1 MIATSLVTGA
11 LVCLVSVVVL
21 LGVLIVGMRV
31 VRRYRQ
37 RRRERIVAPV
47 RGVLL
52 ELVCAEEDEQSEA
65 LNRLSELDDRTWGA
79 LEPTVAVMFGKVA
92 GQARTALIELFERR
106 GATAHAVADLGR
118 WGAVRRG
125 RAAEVLGQL
134 SHRPAAPPLCRLL
147 NDRDPEVRLVTA
159 RALGR
164 IGEPSVVPQLLD
176 CLYGPRT
183 VPPAVVTRALTSFG
197 PEALR
202 SIAAGLE
209 HPEPLVRAVAIETLG
224 AIGGVSRTA
233 EIARALSED
242 PHAEVRIRA
251 ARALGRLGMPDGLE
265 PLLAAVDPG
274 QPVALRTVAAGALG
288 NLGAVAATA
297 RLRGLL
303 GDQDDHVAAT
313 AARSLLR
320 LGEVGGA
327 ELRAAADGRS
337 GPRAAAQARAALAE
351 SSVVGAS
358 SSHVV
363 GAAP

>member
-11 LVCLVSVVVL
+11 LMCLVTVVVL
-21 LGVLIVGMRV
+21 LGVLIVGLRV
-31 VRRYRQ
+31 VRHYRQ
-37 RRRERIVAPV
+37 RRQDRIVAPV

-52 ELVCAEEDEQSEA
+52 ELLCAEEDEQRDA
-65 LNRLSELDDRTWGA
+65 LDRLSELDDRTWGA
-79 LEPTVAVMFGKVA
+79 LEPTVALMFGKVS
-92 GQARTALIELFERR
+92 GQARAALIELFERR
-106 GATAHAVADLGR
+106 GATADAVADLGR
-118 WGAVRRG
+118 RGAVRRG

-134 SHRPAAPPLCRLL
+134 RHTPAAPPLCRLL
-147 NDRDPEVRLVTA
+147 HDRDPEVRLVAA
-159 RALGR
+159 RALGL

-202 SIAAGLE
+202 SIAAGLD

-233 EIARALSED
+233 EIASALSED
-242 PHAEVRIRA
+242 PDAEVRIRA

-265 PLLAAVDPG
+265 PLLAAVGPG
-274 QPVALRTVAAGALG
+274 QPIALRRVAAGALG
-288 NLGAVAATA
+288 SLGAVAATA

-303 GDQDDHVAAT
+303 GDPDDHVAGT

-320 LGEVGGA
+320 LGDVGGV
-327 ELRAAADGRS
+327 ELRAAADGRW
-337 GPRAAAQARAALAE
+337 GLRAAAQARAALAE
-351 SSVVGAS
+351 SSVIGAS
-358 SSHVV
+358 SAHVAE
-363 GAAP
+363 AAP